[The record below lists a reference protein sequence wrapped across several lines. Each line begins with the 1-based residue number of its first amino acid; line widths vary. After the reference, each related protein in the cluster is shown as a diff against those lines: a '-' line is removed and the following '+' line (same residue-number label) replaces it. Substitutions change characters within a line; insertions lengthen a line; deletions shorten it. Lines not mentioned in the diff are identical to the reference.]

1 MSVNVRFENN
11 LPRFQEEL
19 KEKKKLITYAWGL
32 KLMSLAS
39 QIITRNGQV
48 VTGRLRGS
56 ISFITVDKSGS
67 NGGSGSDI
75 LTGSSGDDGTVIV
88 GTNVKYGRK
97 VELTSRKGQF
107 LKPACTD
114 YKNSLEEI
122 AKSILNSD

>member
-48 VTGRLRGS
+48 VTG
-56 ISFITVDKSGS
+56 
-67 NGGSGSDI
+67 
-75 LTGSSGDDGTVIV
+75 
-88 GTNVKYGRK
+88 
-97 VELTSRKGQF
+97 
-107 LKPACTD
+107 
-114 YKNSLEEI
+114 
-122 AKSILNSD
+122 